1 LPISRG
7 SCLDRAVPPD
17 ACADAG
23 LAESRVRG
31 GGVGPRGQHRTDNP
45 ASYPAEHRRAA
56 DRGRDVDH
64 SADDFCRSQLELFGS
79 GDQRPAAEL
88 GQDGERERELYA
100 GLPSAGHRPDDYDRA
115 DGADADTGRGRV
127 TGRFG
132 SLTRAARWRVEMTDD
147 YRPRTIAAHHGD
159 TPASWQGAVAPP
171 IYETSLFTFPTFEAA
186 QAAFRGAPGV
196 YIYTRG
202 WNPTARL
209 AEQKIAALEGG
220 EDCKIFASGMAPVSS
235 ALLRFLRQGDHV
247 VAVRSLYSV
256 TYRFLREFAPRLG
269 IDHSFVDGRDLN
281 EIAAAIRPNT
291 KILYLE
297 SPTSLVFDLQDLAA
311 CAALAKQ
318 REITTII
325 DNSWATPIFQRPIE
339 LGIDVVVHS
348 ASKYLSGHSDV
359 VAGALIASQKI
370 VDEVVHHEHAI
381 LGGNIGPFE
390 AWLLVRGL
398 RTLPVR
404 MTA

>member
-1 LPISRG
+1 
-7 SCLDRAVPPD
+7 
-17 ACADAG
+17 
-23 LAESRVRG
+23 
-31 GGVGPRGQHRTDNP
+31 
-45 ASYPAEHRRAA
+45 
-56 DRGRDVDH
+56 
-64 SADDFCRSQLELFGS
+64 
-79 GDQRPAAEL
+79 
-88 GQDGERERELYA
+88 
-100 GLPSAGHRPDDYDRA
+100 
-115 DGADADTGRGRV
+115 
-127 TGRFG
+127 
-132 SLTRAARWRVEMTDD
+132 MTKE
-147 YRPRTIAAHHGD
+147 YRPRTIAAHEGD
-159 TPASWQGAVAPP
+159 TPAAWQGAVAPP

-220 EDCKIFASGMAPVSS
+220 EACKIFASGMAAVSS

-247 VAVRSLYSV
+247 VAMRSLYSV
-256 TYRFLREFAPRLG
+256 TYRFLREFAPRFG
-269 IDHSFVDGRDLN
+269 ISHTFVEGRDLN

-404 MTA
+404 MTAHQAAAIEVARFLEAHRRVKKVHYPGLPTHPQYELGRRQMSGTSGLLSIELDADLEGVRKFTNALRVFAIGVSWGGYESLALPIAVTDVKPEERGYPIGLVRLYIGLEEPQALIEDLEQALRAW

>member
-1 LPISRG
+1 MPADA
-7 SCLDRAVPPD
+7 CPD
-17 ACADAG
+17 AGA
-23 LAESRVRG
+23 AEPRVRG
-31 GGVGPRGQHRTDNP
+31 GGMGAGRRERASGVASHSAKHRGSP
-45 ASYPAEHRRAA
+45 
-56 DRGRDVDH
+56 DRCGDVDDP
-64 SADDFCRSQLELFGS
+64 ADDFCRGQPEFSRPGH
-79 GDQRPAAEL
+79 QRSAAEL
-88 GQDGERERELYA
+88 GEDGERERELHA
-100 GLPSAGHRPDDYDRA
+100 GVSRAGNCADGDDRA
-115 DGADADTGRGRV
+115 DGVDADPGRRRPAGRA
-127 TGRFG
+127 G
-132 SLTRAARWRVEMTDD
+132 SLSRAVHWRVEMTKE
-147 YRPRTIAAHHGD
+147 YRPRTIAAHEGD
-159 TPASWQGAVAPP
+159 TPAAWQGAVAPP

-220 EDCKIFASGMAPVSS
+220 EACKVFASGMAAVSS

-256 TYRFLREFAPRLG
+256 TYRFLREFAPRFG
-269 IDHSFVDGRDLN
+269 ISHTFVEGRDLN
-281 EIAAAIRPNT
+281 EIAAAIRSNT

-339 LGIDVVVHS
+339 LGIDGAQELSRSEEHTSELQSPVH
-348 ASKYLSGHSDV
+348 LV
-359 VAGALIASQKI
+359 CR
-370 VDEVVHHEHAI
+370 
-381 LGGNIGPFE
+381 
-390 AWLLVRGL
+390 LLL
-398 RTLPVR
+398 EKKKHINNPSH
-404 MTA
+404 

>member
-1 LPISRG
+1 
-7 SCLDRAVPPD
+7 
-17 ACADAG
+17 
-23 LAESRVRG
+23 
-31 GGVGPRGQHRTDNP
+31 
-45 ASYPAEHRRAA
+45 
-56 DRGRDVDH
+56 
-64 SADDFCRSQLELFGS
+64 
-79 GDQRPAAEL
+79 
-88 GQDGERERELYA
+88 
-100 GLPSAGHRPDDYDRA
+100 
-115 DGADADTGRGRV
+115 
-127 TGRFG
+127 
-132 SLTRAARWRVEMTDD
+132 MTKE
-147 YRPRTIAAHHGD
+147 YRPRAIAAHEGD
-159 TPASWQGAVAPP
+159 TPAEWQGAVAPP

-186 QAAFRGAPGV
+186 QAAFRGAAGV

-220 EDCKIFASGMAPVSS
+220 EACKTFASGMAAVSS

-256 TYRFLREFAPRLG
+256 TYRFLREFAPRYG
-269 IDHSFVDGRDLN
+269 ISHAFVDGRDLD
-281 EIAAAIRPNT
+281 EIVAAIRPNT
-291 KILYLE
+291 RILYLE
-297 SPTSLVFDLQDLAA
+297 SPTSLVFDLQDLRA
-311 CAALAKQ
+311 CGAVA
-318 REITTII
+318 RERGIVTIM

-359 VAGALIASQKI
+359 VAGALVASQKI
-370 VDEVVHHEHAI
+370 VDEVVRHEHAI

-404 MTA
+404 MPVHQAAATAVARFLAAHSRVRKVHYPGLESHPQYDLGRRQMSGSSGLLSVELDADLGGVRAFTNALRLFAIGVSWGGYESLVLPIAVTDVEPGERGYPLSLIRLYVGLEEPEALIDDLEQALRAW

>member
-1 LPISRG
+1 M
-7 SCLDRAVPPD
+7 
-17 ACADAG
+17 
-23 LAESRVRG
+23 
-31 GGVGPRGQHRTDNP
+31 
-45 ASYPAEHRRAA
+45 
-56 DRGRDVDH
+56 
-64 SADDFCRSQLELFGS
+64 
-79 GDQRPAAEL
+79 
-88 GQDGERERELYA
+88 
-100 GLPSAGHRPDDYDRA
+100 
-115 DGADADTGRGRV
+115 
-127 TGRFG
+127 
-132 SLTRAARWRVEMTDD
+132 TRK
-147 YRPRTIAAHHGD
+147 YRPRTIAAHEGD
-159 TPASWQGAVAPP
+159 TPAAWQGAVAPP

-220 EDCKIFASGMAPVSS
+220 EACKIFASGMAAVSC

-256 TYRFLREFAPRLG
+256 TYRFLREFAPRFG
-269 IDHSFVDGRDLN
+269 ISHTFVDGRNLD
-281 EIAAAIRPNT
+281 EIAAAIQPHTR
-291 KILYLE
+291 ILYLE
-297 SPTSLVFDLQDLAA
+297 SPTSLVFELQDLAA

-318 REITTII
+318 RGIVTVI
-325 DNSWATPIFQRPIE
+325 DNSWATPIFQRPIA

-359 VAGALIASQKI
+359 VAGALIARQNV
-370 VDEVVHHEHAI
+370 VDEVVQHEHAI

-390 AWLLVRGL
+390 AWLIVRGL

-404 MTA
+404 MAAHQGAAIEVARFLEKHRRVRKVNYPGLPDHPQYELGRRQMSGTSGLLSLELDADLRGVRAFTNALRLFAIGVSWGGYESLALPIAATDVGPEERGYPINLVRLSVGLEEPEALIEDLTHALNAI